1 MKLKGKVSLYFILA
15 TSLPLITAVFILYFY
30 LVGGLKRIEV
40 DSIHDALNS
49 VKLHL
54 ENEGDNITQRVSRA
68 LRADDHKLLQV
79 LLTRDRNGQIDQSK
93 LIDLTGEYQT
103 LLKLDFLEVIS
114 PDGIVLASGIRPTD
128 FNRPTDFD
136 FIGRITADGSIV
148 GFNQYNLGET
158 QNLSYLNGQPL
169 RYGDSTVALV
179 VGGIFVDN
187 YYLLSMQLPYN
198 VQSAVLSDR
207 YLYAST
213 LDPSSER
220 ILKADLNNRVSDE
233 FADPFRIESMDYK
246 PYYQL
251 LYSLQEN
258 KRFQIMLLYPP
269 SYARMLTAQS
279 FRIYGVVAIAGILIA
294 GLLGLA
300 FAQRLSAPIRELADA
315 AEKISE
321 GEFERKIIWFSN
333 DELGTLV
340 DGFNNM
346 NDRLKRSQQK
356 LIQAEKLAAWNQMAR
371 KIAHE
376 IKNPLTPIKI
386 SIEDLRRSYLKNEKD
401 YNKILENAS
410 DTIITE
416 IDKLTRI
423 VDEFSSFAKLPSP
436 ILEPI
441 DPGKL
446 VKDSLKL
453 YHNLIDEGRI
463 IIKIADDLGTVNADQ
478 GLFSQALVNIVKN
491 ALEAKPDG
499 VVAVSVSREEDQ
511 VMISVRDHGS
521 GIPDNIK
528 AQMFTPYF
536 TTKEGGSGLGL
547 VITQR
552 ILFDHEA
559 DIAVNSEDGKGTEF
573 LIKMPAVK

>member
-68 LRADDHKLLQV
+68 LRADDHKLLQI

-128 FNRPTDFD
+128 FNRPTEFD
-136 FIGRITADGSIV
+136 FIDRIIADGSIV

-169 RYGDSTVALV
+169 KYGDSTVALV

-187 YYLLSMQLPYN
+187 YYLRSMQLPYN

-213 LDPSSER
+213 LDPSSEQ
-220 ILKADLNNRVSDE
+220 ILNKELNDRVSDE
-233 FADPFRIESMDYK
+233 FADLFKIESIEYK

-251 LYSLQEN
+251 LYSLQDN

-279 FRIYGVVAIAGILIA
+279 FRIYGVVAIAGIFIA

-416 IDKLTRI
+416 IDKLNRI

-436 ILEPI
+436 ILETI

-453 YHNLIDEGRI
+453 YHNLIEEGRI
-463 IIKIADDLGTVNADQ
+463 IIKIEDNLGTVNADQ

-491 ALEAKPDG
+491 ALEANPEG
-499 VVAVSVSREEDQ
+499 IVEVSVSREEDQ
-511 VMISVRDHGS
+511 VIISVRDQGP
-521 GIPDNIK
+521 GIPDNIR
-528 AQMFTPYF
+528 AQMFTP
-536 TTKEGGSGLGL
+536 
-547 VITQR
+547 
-552 ILFDHEA
+552 
-559 DIAVNSEDGKGTEF
+559 
-573 LIKMPAVK
+573 

>member
-15 TSLPLITAVFILYFY
+15 TSLPLIVAVFVLYFY

-40 DSIHDALNS
+40 DSVQAALNS
-49 VKLHL
+49 VRTHL
-54 ENEGDNITQRVSRA
+54 ENEGDNISQRVARA
-68 LRADDHKLLQV
+68 LRADDHKILQI

-93 LIDLTGEYQT
+93 LIGLTGEYQK

-114 PDGIVLASGIRPTD
+114 PDGVVLASGIRPAD
-128 FNRPTDFD
+128 FNRPTDFK
-136 FIGRITADGSIV
+136 FINDIESEGSIV

-169 RYGDSTVALV
+169 KYGDSTVALV

-187 YYLLSMQLPYN
+187 FYLRDMQLPYN

-213 LDPSSER
+213 LDPTSQQALEGE
-220 ILKADLNNRVSDE
+220 LNKRLSDE
-233 FADPFRIESMDYK
+233 FTDQFKLGNIDYK

-251 LYSLQEN
+251 LYSLQN
-258 KRFQIMLLYPP
+258 DKRFQIMLLYPP

-279 FRIYGVVAIAGILIA
+279 FRIYAVVAIAGIFIA

-300 FAQRLSAPIRELADA
+300 FAQRLSSPIKELADA

-346 NDRLKRSQQK
+346 NDRLKKSQQK

-401 YNKILENAS
+401 YNKILKNAS

-416 IDKLTRI
+416 IEKLNRI

-436 ILEPI
+436 VLKEI
-441 DPGKL
+441 DTVKL
-446 VKDSLKL
+446 VTDSLKL
-453 YHNLIDEGRI
+453 YNNLIEEGRI
-463 IIKIADDLGTVNADQ
+463 VINTPDNLGTVNADP

-491 ALEAKPDG
+491 ALEAKPG
-499 VVAVSVSREEDQ
+499 GIVEVSINREEDQ
-511 VMISVRDHGS
+511 VLISVRDHGPGMS
-521 GIPDNIK
+521 ENVR
-528 AQMFTPYF
+528 AQIFTPYF

-559 DIAVNSEDGKGTEF
+559 DIAVNSEEGKGTEF